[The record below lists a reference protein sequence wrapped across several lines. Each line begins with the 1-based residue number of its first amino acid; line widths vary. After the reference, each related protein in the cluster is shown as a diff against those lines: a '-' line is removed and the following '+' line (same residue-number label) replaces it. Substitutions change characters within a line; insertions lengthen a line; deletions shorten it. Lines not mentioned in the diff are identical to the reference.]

1 MLYDTHCHLNLPG
14 YENEQSSIIEDCL
27 AKGIWMNNVGTDYE
41 SSVEALDLANK
52 YEEGIYAVIGAH
64 PENFMPNKNFDDV
77 QEFNYEKFK
86 KLANHPK
93 VVGIGEC
100 GLDYYRLPEIDGV
113 KISREQV
120 LAAQKPSFLTQLRL
134 AMELDKV
141 LVIHCRP
148 SANSEDAYED
158 LLEILK
164 EEKPEKFEV
173 HSFTGS
179 WKICQ
184 KFLDLGGYIAIN
196 GIITFD
202 KTGVLEEV
210 VKNIPI
216 ERLLLETDA
225 PFLAPAPFR
234 GKRNQPQHIMYTADF
249 AEKIRSVANIAG
261 VTTEVQV
268 AEQTFRNALAL
279 FRVGAHRV

>member
-41 SSVEALDLANK
+41 SSVEALELANK
-52 YEEGIYAVIGAH
+52 YEEGVYAAVGSH
-64 PENFMPNKNFDDV
+64 PENFLPNKTLDDV
-77 QEFNYEKFK
+77 QGFNYEKFK
-86 KLANHPK
+86 KLASHPK

-100 GLDYYRLPEIDGV
+100 GLDYYRLPEIDGA
-113 KISREQV
+113 KINREQA
-120 LAAQKPSFLTQLRL
+120 LAAQKPAFLAQIRL
-134 AMELDKV
+134 AKELNKA
-141 LVIHCRP
+141 LIIHCRP
-148 SANSEDAYED
+148 SAGSEDAYED
-158 LLEILK
+158 LLEILR

-179 WKICQ
+179 WEICQ
-184 KFLDLGGYIAIN
+184 KFLELGGYIAIN
-196 GIITFD
+196 GIVTFD
-202 KTGVLEEV
+202 KTGVLAEV

-234 GKRNQPQHIMYTADF
+234 GKRNQPQYIEYTADF
-249 AEKIRSVANIAG
+249 TERIRLAANDAG
-261 VTTEVQV
+261 ATVEVQV
-268 AEQTFRNALAL
+268 AEQSFRNGLEL
-279 FRVGAHRV
+279 FGLDLPK